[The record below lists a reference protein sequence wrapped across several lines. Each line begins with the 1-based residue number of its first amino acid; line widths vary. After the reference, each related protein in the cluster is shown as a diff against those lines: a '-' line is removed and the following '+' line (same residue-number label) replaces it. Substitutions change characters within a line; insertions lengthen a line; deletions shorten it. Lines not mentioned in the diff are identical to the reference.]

1 MLYKASLGFR
11 YDHSNKRT
19 SKLLPY
25 TLSRTRPT
33 AGAFGISTYET
44 TERKEK
50 LGSGDAK
57 KYMFLHAL
65 KTINKIRSTAQWFQ
79 NKVL

>member
-1 MLYKASLGFR
+1 MLYKVSLGFR

-33 AGAFGISTYET
+33 AGAFGISTYE
-44 TERKEK
+44 KIEK
-50 LGSGDAK
+50 LGSADAK
-57 KYMFLHAL
+57 KYMFLDAL
-65 KTINKIRSTAQWFQ
+65 KTVNKTRSMAQWFQ
-79 NKVL
+79 NKAL